1 MGTPI
6 RTDKK
11 LNEVLSDKEMLDRMV
26 KLIKPKSSYSVLDLG
41 TGKGNAAITLAPHVN
56 KVIAIDSDESVI
68 NDCRENVKVS
78 KYAKKIKI
86 QKADV
91 NKLHFSSKSFHLVTC
106 RAAFHHF
113 PNKSKVL
120 KEIHR
125 VLKDD
130 GVFYLMDPIF
140 SDYAKEIWT
149 PIAKI
154 RETDLDGF
162 LTYLETIELLTD
174 SGFKVVKIVP
184 FYFRRVFDE
193 WIKNAPKNIETRLKK
208 IVLSLDKRILN
219 ELHFR
224 RVSGKWIYNY
234 NVIELIAIKK

>member
-1 MGTPI
+1 MGSPA
-6 RTDKK
+6 RTDKDLIK
-11 LNEVLSDKEMLDRMV
+11 ELADKEMLDSMV
-26 KLIKPKSSYSVLDLG
+26 ELIKPKSFYSVLDLG
-41 TGKGNAAITLAPHVN
+41 TGQGNAAIALAPHVN
-56 KVIAIDSDESVI
+56 RVIAIDSDESVL
-68 NDCRENVKVS
+68 NNCRENVKVS
-78 KYAKKIKI
+78 KHAKKIKI

-130 GVFYLMDPIF
+130 GKFYLMDPVF

-162 LTYLETIELLTD
+162 LTYLETVELLTAT
-174 SGFKVVKIVP
+174 GFKVVKFVP

-193 WIKNAPKNIETRLKK
+193 WIKNAPKNIQARLKE
-208 IVLSLDKRILN
+208 IVLSLDQRLLN
-219 ELHFR
+219 ELHFKR
-224 RVSGKWIYNY
+224 ENGKWIYYY
-234 NVIELIAIKK
+234 NVFELLAIKK